1 MKKITERLLD
11 IIKQLPEEE
20 RLALMKELEK
30 KPSKRIRRKH
40 NREPFLL
47 SVDYSIDDRF
57 YKDFLCD
64 ISVDGAFIETK
75 TLFVVGKGVSM
86 SFPIDKKGQPLKIT
100 GTIVRVSSKGIGIKF
115 KLVDRNKDDIQSLIK
130 WLRG

>member
-1 MKKITERLLD
+1 MKKLTERLLD

-30 KPSKRIRRKH
+30 KPFKRIRRKH
-40 NREPFLL
+40 NREPFLS

-64 ISVDGAFIETK
+64 INVDGAFIETK
-75 TLFVVGKGVSM
+75 TLFVAGKEVSM

-100 GTIVRVSSKGIGIKF
+100 GTIARVSSKGIGIKF
-115 KLVDRNKDDIQSLIK
+115 KLVDRNKDDLQSLIK